1 MMRYNNIING
11 LLVIASITA
20 FAACTEDTYDNSAA
34 EWNGVFQFS
43 GLPSIYTRADV
54 SADDDQKAFE
64 AGTKYQLFAV
74 ENDNWNAN
82 YLQKTPSKNAIEGT
96 ETNEH
101 TISFDGNNKFNN
113 HSLNFYAVTLSDKEY
128 VPEIKYNADNSAPTC
143 YVSYENGALTDV
155 MWAGNLKNQTYKN
168 SGKLQLNFEHT
179 LSKLHIY
186 AQKNEELANS
196 TVVLKEVKLI
206 DYLSGDLSLAT
217 GEFSSATD
225 TRVDN
230 TAHTHSVYKADTE
243 INEETAK
250 NEIFSAMTFPTRG
263 TDTDS
268 HALGLKVT
276 TKVDDYEKTTT
287 YRIKEV
293 DVENTT
299 DNKNPKYKAFKFK
312 PNYEYDIVLTM
323 TQTTMVVT
331 VIPRVYDWIDDNSDY
346 EDTQIGSSVTFG
358 GVTWM
363 DRNLGATSADA
374 TKSIQ
379 SWEASRGFY
388 YQFGRSIP
396 YYLNGSCLDPDVKD
410 PINAAPTCKGANK
423 TNNAKP
429 FPYVP
434 GHYDAVQ
441 RTDKKKGYDDCAQD
455 PGETD
460 INKSFSFSSS
470 EQETEYTVHNS
481 AGKEEKKYDGHGRD
495 WASEHS
501 VSATYWDQP
510 EHQPCPKG
518 WRLPTKDE
526 FLSIVPSSQNAG
538 DITFLNH
545 SGTYSITVN
554 YDVHNEKAVYVG
566 VPSDK
571 KEEKWGTIYAIKRL
585 GTSNAYRVRWQIKRV
600 GNTSIDKDK
609 CDTGGDAQGY
619 RSVLVISR
627 YPAEILSTLTTSNY
641 NTEYTDWDNPVET
654 LMLPISGY
662 IHVDG
667 GAALIYAGS
676 EAIYHTSTADTN
688 NNKFWSFRIK
698 FSGDT
703 NQRYLYMWNEERRG
717 YGCSVRC
724 VRDKNVN

>member
-11 LLVIASITA
+11 LFVIASITA

-34 EWNGVFQFS
+34 EGNGVFQFS

-74 ENDNWNAN
+74 ENDNWNTN

-128 VPEIKYNADNSAPTC
+128 VPEIKYNTDNSAPTC

-225 TRVDN
+225 TRIDN
-230 TAHTHSVYKADTE
+230 TDHTHSVYKKEIE

-358 GVTWM
+358 SVTWM
-363 DRNLGATSADA
+363 DRNLGATNADA

-396 YYLNGSCLDPDVKD
+396 YYLNGSCLDPNVED
-410 PINAAPTCKGANK
+410 PTNAVPDCNGANK
-423 TNNAKP
+423 TSSYKPDNAKP

-434 GHYDAVQ
+434 GHY
-441 RTDKKKGYDDCAQD
+441 
-455 PGETD
+455 
-460 INKSFSFSSS
+460 N
-470 EQETEYTVHNS
+470 
-481 AGKEEKKYDGHGRD
+481 
-495 WASEHS
+495 
-501 VSATYWDQP
+501 
-510 EHQPCPKG
+510 
-518 WRLPTKDE
+518 
-526 FLSIVPSSQNAG
+526 
-538 DITFLNH
+538 
-545 SGTYSITVN
+545 
-554 YDVHNEKAVYVG
+554 
-566 VPSDK
+566 
-571 KEEKWGTIYAIKRL
+571 
-585 GTSNAYRVRWQIKRV
+585 
-600 GNTSIDKDK
+600 
-609 CDTGGDAQGY
+609 DAQ
-619 RSVLVISR
+619 R
-627 YPAEILSTLTTSNY
+627 LSL
-641 NTEYTDWDNPVET
+641 
-654 LMLPISGY
+654 
-662 IHVDG
+662 IH
-667 GAALIYAGS
+667 I
-676 EAIYHTSTADTN
+676 
-688 NNKFWSFRIK
+688 
-698 FSGDT
+698 
-703 NQRYLYMWNEERRG
+703 
-717 YGCSVRC
+717 
-724 VRDKNVN
+724 